1 MNLNQLKLV
10 ENLLYGIGLVVLI
23 AGVFGVYT
31 IQIGLI
37 GALVIWMVAAVIKDN
52 KRAAFLNFMAVAG
65 VAVLIGGVFGIY
77 DFKYGII
84 GALAI
89 WMVDSTIRGYLK
101 GHNSNS
107 NMRS

>member
-1 MNLNQLKLV
+1 
-10 ENLLYGIGLVVLI
+10 
-23 AGVFGVYT
+23 
-31 IQIGLI
+31 
-37 GALVIWMVAAVIKDN
+37 
-52 KRAAFLNFMAVAG
+52 MAVAG